1 MSKTAVQVM
10 KGAEATR
17 PIVEK
22 VVATETVPVEVDNKL
37 SELQNQ
43 RRAALRLLKARKAR
57 EDLIA
62 FTQFTMPDPED
73 PDNAD
78 LSRYDPQYFHRALA
92 QALQDVESGKIPRLI
107 ITFPPRHGKLCA
119 DNTPVLTADGWKRHG
134 DLVVGDY
141 VFGPDGLPTR
151 VMAVSAPDMAS
162 LRVTMTDGSSVVVHP
177 NHEWTVWQRGG
188 FRSDWITLETRD
200 LMDRK
205 LLSGTAKPRAT
216 YQIPLRPCVS
226 FPERRLR
233 MHPYALGAWLGDGS
247 TSKACITHHPA
258 EHEVIEAVTACGY
271 APSAVWTHR
280 VTGVLTTA
288 FSGDR
293 PNNLGVMGKD
303 LTAIGVI
310 GNKHI
315 PDAYK
320 RSSVQQ
326 RLDLLAGLIDT
337 GGSVSRNGRVR
348 IATVSEVLADDIAE
362 VVTSL
367 GWHACKYKQAP
378 SLSTSGIQGTKPVFY
393 VGFNPDIEIPTRIP
407 RKRITRLAPRRRVGI
422 ASIKPCSP
430 EMGRC
435 IEVEREDG
443 LYCVGHEMIVTH
455 NSELSSKRF
464 PAWYIGR
471 DPYRYVAVA
480 TYNQT
485 FAEDFGKAVRA
496 TMLSPGY
503 RQIFPGTNLRT
514 GSKASDRLETE
525 EGGALYFIGRG
536 GTITGRGADL
546 IIIDDPIKNSEE
558 ARSQLVRDQ
567 LWEWFQNDIKSRF
580 MTDMG
585 AMIIIQTRWHEDD
598 LVGRLTD
605 PTNPHYDA
613 LEAENWKI
621 IDIPAIARDD
631 DVLGRAAGEPLWP
644 ERFGLDY
651 LENFKRANPKGFS
664 ALYQQR
670 PTPEDGDFFTAD
682 MIKTYK
688 AGDLPDR
695 LRIYAASDHAVGV
708 KQENDRTCMLVV
720 GVDDRGCIW
729 LLDCWW
735 RRAKTDVVV
744 EQMITMMDRWKPLR
758 WWAES
763 GHISK
768 SIGPFLMKRM
778 AERRVYCH
786 ISEQVP
792 SKDKSTR
799 AQSIQ
804 GRMSM
809 GFVRF
814 PMFEGWFEDA
824 KQELL
829 KFPEG
834 RHDDFVDT
842 LAHIGLGLDKIVN
855 GTPQP
860 VVESRGPRVGSLA
873 WVKQASEYRKRQERV
888 LHNLRGM

>member
-1 MSKTAVQVM
+1 MKKKAPPQKPKRTISETHRARHRMSKTAVQVM

-92 QALQDVESGKIPRLI
+92 RALQDVESGKIPRLI
-107 ITFPPRHGKLCA
+107 ITFPPRHGK
-119 DNTPVLTADGWKRHG
+119 
-134 DLVVGDY
+134 
-141 VFGPDGLPTR
+141 
-151 VMAVSAPDMAS
+151 
-162 LRVTMTDGSSVVVHP
+162 
-177 NHEWTVWQRGG
+177 
-188 FRSDWITLETRD
+188 
-200 LMDRK
+200 
-205 LLSGTAKPRAT
+205 
-216 YQIPLRPCVS
+216 
-226 FPERRLR
+226 
-233 MHPYALGAWLGDGS
+233 
-247 TSKACITHHPA
+247 
-258 EHEVIEAVTACGY
+258 
-271 APSAVWTHR
+271 
-280 VTGVLTTA
+280 
-288 FSGDR
+288 
-293 PNNLGVMGKD
+293 
-303 LTAIGVI
+303 
-310 GNKHI
+310 
-315 PDAYK
+315 
-320 RSSVQQ
+320 
-326 RLDLLAGLIDT
+326 
-337 GGSVSRNGRVR
+337 
-348 IATVSEVLADDIAE
+348 
-362 VVTSL
+362 
-367 GWHACKYKQAP
+367 
-378 SLSTSGIQGTKPVFY
+378 
-393 VGFNPDIEIPTRIP
+393 
-407 RKRITRLAPRRRVGI
+407 
-422 ASIKPCSP
+422 
-430 EMGRC
+430 
-435 IEVEREDG
+435 
-443 LYCVGHEMIVTH
+443 
-455 NSELSSKRF
+455 SELSSKRF

-708 KQENDRTCMLVV
+708 KQENDCTCMLVV

-873 WVKQASEYRKRQERV
+873 WVKQSSEYRKRQERV